1 MTAQWTPMRWPS
13 GWKDAARLGLLKGT
27 AIDYLIVDKGDE
39 LEAVRVGARRQGL
52 QVAEAG
58 SAIAEVTTIKGEWPG
73 VRMSRGGRGR
83 AVNQAEGGPTGVPWV
98 DSNGWAVRLAAMRNP
113 ESAVWVDAPP
123 AGNLRITANAYM
135 VAMADSTAHG
145 GRWVIALDAHL
156 ADGLANGLAA
166 ARPEAADIWKCI
178 AATAGFFAAHKAWN
192 GYQPAAVAGLIS
204 DFAGPN
210 EFLGQEMLN
219 LLARAG
225 LHYLLLSKSAI
236 GQLAGLK
243 AVIYA
248 DAEAPTPELR
258 KQVHDFVQAGG
269 MLITVP
275 VWGAVEGAGKP
286 AEQFPER
293 PNFSIHTLGK
303 GRIAMAHSAADDPY
317 EMANDAVVL
326 IGHRY
331 DLVRFWNGGATGSY
345 YAVSPDGKQAVA
357 HLFFY
362 ADQGPDSA
370 SVRIAGPYR
379 NVKVSTVDKP
389 EVKAA
394 HVELQKDAVEVHLPQ
409 VPQYVALELS

>member
-1 MTAQWTPMRWPS
+1 
-13 GWKDAARLGLLKGT
+13 
-27 AIDYLIVDKGDE
+27 
-39 LEAVRVGARRQGL
+39 
-52 QVAEAG
+52 
-58 SAIAEVTTIKGEWPG
+58 
-73 VRMSRGGRGR
+73 
-83 AVNQAEGGPTGVPWV
+83 
-98 DSNGWAVRLAAMRNP
+98 
-113 ESAVWVDAPP
+113 
-123 AGNLRITANAYM
+123 
-135 VAMADSTAHG
+135 
-145 GRWVIALDAHL
+145 VIALDTHL
-156 ADGLANGLAA
+156 ADGLAAA
-166 ARPEAADIWKCI
+166 KPEAADIWKHI

-192 GYQPAAVAGLIS
+192 GFQPAAVAGVIS

-225 LHYLLLSKSAI
+225 LHYRILRKDAI

-258 KQVHDFVQAGG
+258 KQVSDFVRAGG

-275 VWGAVEGAGKP
+275 AWGAVEGTKP
-286 AEQFPER
+286 AEFLSER
-293 PNFSIHTLGK
+293 RSEEPGFSIHELGK
-303 GRIAMAHSAADDPY
+303 GRVAMTHRAPDDPY
-317 EMANDAVVL
+317 EMANDAVVA
-326 IGHRY
+326 ISHRY

-362 ADQGPDSA
+362 ADRGPDSA

-379 NVKVSTVDKP
+379 SVKVSTVGRP

-409 VPQYVALELS
+409 VPQYVALELT

>member
-1 MTAQWTPMRWPS
+1 MRWPG
-13 GWKDAARLGLLKGT
+13 GWKDPASLGLLKGT
-27 AIDYLIVDKGDE
+27 AVDYLIVDQGDE
-39 LEAVRVGARRQGL
+39 WEAVRARARQQGL

-58 SAIAEVTTIKGEWPG
+58 SDVAGVTTIKGEWPG
-73 VRMSRGGRGR
+73 VRMSRGGPG
-83 AVNQAEGGPTGVPWV
+83 QAIGGPTGVPWV
-98 DSNGWAVRLAAMRNP
+98 DSNGWAVRLAAVRHP

-123 AGNLRITANAYM
+123 SGNLGITANAYM
-135 VAMADSTAHG
+135 VAMADSAAHG
-145 GRWVIALDAHL
+145 GRWVIALDSHL
-156 ADGLANGLAA
+156 ADGLAAVN
-166 ARPEAADIWKCI
+166 PEAADIWKHI
-178 AATAGFFAAHKAWN
+178 AATAGFFAAHKTWN
-192 GYQPAAVAGLIS
+192 SYRPAAVAGVIS

-210 EFLGQEMLN
+210 QFLSQEMLN

-225 LHYLLLSKSAI
+225 LQYRILRKDAI
-236 GQLAGLK
+236 GSLAGLK

-258 KQVHDFVQAGG
+258 KQVSAFAQAGG

-275 VWGAVEGAGKP
+275 AWGMVAGTVDSAAKP
-286 AEQFPER
+286 AEQRSEHAAEHPS
-293 PNFSIHTLGK
+293 FSIHGLGK
-303 GRIAMAHSAADDPY
+303 GRIAMAHSAPDDPY
-317 EMANDAVVL
+317 EMANEAVVL
-326 IGHRY
+326 ISHRY

-362 ADQGPDSA
+362 ANRGPDSA

-379 NVKVSTVDKP
+379 SVRISTVDQP

-409 VPQYVALELS
+409 VPQYVALELM